1 MLPTSPN
8 FPFHLRRRS
17 GVGTRNGAKSNRSF
31 RFGANIRARTPKM
44 SIGLNRVSGL
54 TREGSGGILAV
65 CTFLFRFDY
74 FLLARNAAFMTSA
87 FPGSRSSP
95 GVSAAP
101 AEPACEGGEARD
113 LDAEAAALLA
123 DIAAFDIEAARKRV
137 QQVDAR
143 YTGIGASKA
152 VYPEMSPVPDLPPVR
167 VVESPPRPAPVVQP
181 VVASAP
187 ASGGLLGQLKD
198 EVANR
203 KVAEGHAAR
212 RVDAARSALDRQLRA
227 VFEYFHDL
235 TSQLNYLK
243 PQIARRYY
251 FLDSDDAFCNLAWL
265 EGYSDFRT
273 QSEQDGGCI
282 ERVTLG
288 YTLKGPGQRTLE
300 RAGGAVERLR
310 QVLFDLGLKF
320 ECQERRNRQRELEH
334 GAFTVVDE
342 ISVQVVWRADFESRT
357 VVVES
362 RNLERL
368 GYASCIL
375 QPDVLGPPL
384 LDEFGRLML
393 GRENAFR
400 SYVNR

>member
-1 MLPTSPN
+1 
-8 FPFHLRRRS
+8 
-17 GVGTRNGAKSNRSF
+17 
-31 RFGANIRARTPKM
+31 M
-44 SIGLNRVSGL
+44 SA
-54 TREGSGGILAV
+54 T
-65 CTFLFRFDY
+65 
-74 FLLARNAAFMTSA
+74 
-87 FPGSRSSP
+87 
-95 GVSAAP
+95 P
-101 AEPACEGGEARD
+101 AEPACDRGDALD

-137 QQVDAR
+137 QQIDAR
-143 YTGIGASKA
+143 YTGIGGSKA
-152 VYPEMSPVPDLPPVR
+152 AYPEVSSDQDFPAVR
-167 VVESPPRPAPVVQP
+167 VAEAPLSAAPVLPSAV
-181 VVASAP
+181 AP
-187 ASGGLLGQLKD
+187 ASVGGGLLGQLKD

-203 KVAEGHAAR
+203 KVAEGNASR
-212 RVDAARSALDRQLRA
+212 RVDVARSALDRQLRA

-243 PQIARRYY
+243 PQVARRYY
-251 FLDSDDAFCNLAWL
+251 FLDSDDAFRNLAWL

-368 GYASCIL
+368 GYATCIL
-375 QPDVLGPPL
+375 QPEVIGPAL

>member
-1 MLPTSPN
+1 
-8 FPFHLRRRS
+8 
-17 GVGTRNGAKSNRSF
+17 V
-31 RFGANIRARTPKM
+31 
-44 SIGLNRVSGL
+44 
-54 TREGSGGILAV
+54 V
-65 CTFLFRFDY
+65 CTFLFRFGY
-74 FLLARNAAFMTSA
+74 FLIVRHAVFMTSA

-152 VYPEMSPVPDLPPVR
+152 VYPEMLSVQDLPPAR
-167 VVESPPRPAPVVQP
+167 VAEAPLRPVPLAQP
-181 VVASAP
+181 VVVP
-187 ASGGLLGQLKD
+187 ASTGGGLLGQLKD

-203 KVAEGHAAR
+203 KVVEGNAAR
-212 RVDAARSALDRQLRA
+212 RVDVARSVLDRQLRA

-243 PQIARRYY
+243 PQVPRRYY

-334 GAFTVVDE
+334 GAFTVIDE
-342 ISVQVVWRADFESRT
+342 ISVQVVWRADFENQA

-368 GYASCIL
+368 GYATCTL
-375 QPDVLGPPL
+375 RQDVIGAAL

-393 GRENAFR
+393 GRENSFR